1 MIEMF
6 VREIFFDGS
15 SKSYILILQDEGKN
29 STLPIWIGPFE
40 AQAISMGRAGT
51 PPERPQTHDLFVS
64 LLNHL
69 KIRILSIVIAKV
81 EEGTFFSTIHL
92 LTESSE
98 FSIDARPSDAVA
110 IAIRAQVPIYVKEE
124 VLHQIPDHPDFKQLL
139 DSPEETDPPEY

>member
-15 SKSYILILQDEGKN
+15 TKSYILILQDEEKN

-40 AQAISMGRAGT
+40 AQAISMGKAGT

-64 LLNHL
+64 LLDYL
-69 KIRILSIVIAKV
+69 RIRILSAVIEKV

-92 LTESSE
+92 LSESSE

-124 VLHQIPDHPDFKQLL
+124 VIHQIPEHPDFRQLL
-139 DSPEETDPPEY
+139 DSPEDSEPPE

>member
-124 VLHQIPDHPDFKQLL
+124 VLHQIPEHPDFRQLL
-139 DSPEETDPPEY
+139 DSPEDSDPPE